1 MSILHDGDPQAS
13 ALRGRAAPPGED
25 APTSHPAVPSKQ
37 LLAGKPS
44 VTIDHDGVRYTL
56 RATRS
61 GKLIL
66 TK

>member
-1 MSILHDGDPQAS
+1 MSIPHDSDPQAS
-13 ALRGRAAPPGED
+13 ALRGRVAQPGED
-25 APTSHPAVPSKQ
+25 APASHHALPSKQ

-44 VTIDHDGVRYTL
+44 VTIDHDGVHYTL